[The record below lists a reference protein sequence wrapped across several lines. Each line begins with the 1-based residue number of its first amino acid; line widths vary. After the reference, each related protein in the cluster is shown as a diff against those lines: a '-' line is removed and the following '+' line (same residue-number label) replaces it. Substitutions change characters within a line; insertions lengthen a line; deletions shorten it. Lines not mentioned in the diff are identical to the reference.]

1 MLGFRFRALRSLSL
15 GTLSSNKLSPEDFL
29 DFGVELEDLKLT
41 RSGLETIKSHAFK
54 YVRGVRRIDLSEN
67 LIGQIDSDAFTEVI

>member
-1 MLGFRFRALRSLSL
+1 MSL
-15 GTLSSNKLSPEDFL
+15 GTLSSPKLAPEDFL

-41 RSGLETIKSHAFK
+41 RSGLDTIKSHAFK

-67 LIGQIDSDAFTEVI
+67 HIGQIDSDAFTEVICYSIFNW